1 MVCCNQ
7 CQTSI
12 PFTTILLKTITTYT
26 KFLDIKLVCYLN
38 DPNFVQTCI
47 NYRDETYEFM
57 ILMQEFTNLP
67 FLQKSLLSGYLYQT
81 YYLLHSLINL
91 QQWLHLA
98 NTI

>member
-7 CQTSI
+7 CQQSI
-12 PFTTILLKTITTYT
+12 PFTSVLLKTIITHT
-26 KFLDIKLVCYLN
+26 KFLDVKLVCYLN
-38 DPNFVQTCI
+38 DPNFVRTCI

-98 NTI
+98 NTT